1 MWTPYLINSYHFVMM
16 INITRPFCSVN
27 FSKGSDFY
35 THTIIHILL
44 AMVMFFRW
52 QNDYGWL
59 LILLLESHLLKQYC
73 NYSII
78 AISIYVYIL
87 LLFNPGQWIFEK
99 GSFKG
104 GSLAFFRAASVEQ
117 VIYEGMKLF
126 LSDVLLDHNG
136 GLSLRSVAFLRVET
150 TRCCWRPPF
159 CGRETNTTC
168 AANKRPVDLTTS

>member
-1 MWTPYLINSYHFVMM
+1 MEEGKRFSAKLIVTTFATVARCTQIWFEIFWINQLNVSCWIELFCINMNAIFDIYLLVMM
-16 INITRPFCSVN
+16 INITRSFCSVN

-78 AISIYVYIL
+78 AISIYVKM
-87 LLFNPGQWIFEK
+87 EK
-99 GSFKG
+99 ITK
-104 GSLAFFRAASVEQ
+104 
-117 VIYEGMKLF
+117 
-126 LSDVLLDHNG
+126 
-136 GLSLRSVAFLRVET
+136 
-150 TRCCWRPPF
+150 
-159 CGRETNTTC
+159 
-168 AANKRPVDLTTS
+168 ANMSS

>member
-1 MWTPYLINSYHFVMM
+1 M
-16 INITRPFCSVN
+16 
-27 FSKGSDFY
+27 
-35 THTIIHILL
+35 
-44 AMVMFFRW
+44 
-52 QNDYGWL
+52 
-59 LILLLESHLLKQYC
+59 
-73 NYSII
+73 
-78 AISIYVYIL
+78 
-87 LLFNPGQWIFEK
+87 EK

-117 VIYEGMKLF
+117 IIYEGMKLF

-168 AANKRPVDLTTS
+168 AANKRPVDFTTS

>member
-1 MWTPYLINSYHFVMM
+1 MEEGKSFSAKLIVTTFATVARCTQIWFEMFGSISSTSLVELNYFASIWTPYLIYSYLFVMM

-78 AISIYVYIL
+78 AISIYVKM
-87 LLFNPGQWIFEK
+87 EK
-99 GSFKG
+99 ITK
-104 GSLAFFRAASVEQ
+104 
-117 VIYEGMKLF
+117 
-126 LSDVLLDHNG
+126 
-136 GLSLRSVAFLRVET
+136 
-150 TRCCWRPPF
+150 
-159 CGRETNTTC
+159 
-168 AANKRPVDLTTS
+168 ANISS